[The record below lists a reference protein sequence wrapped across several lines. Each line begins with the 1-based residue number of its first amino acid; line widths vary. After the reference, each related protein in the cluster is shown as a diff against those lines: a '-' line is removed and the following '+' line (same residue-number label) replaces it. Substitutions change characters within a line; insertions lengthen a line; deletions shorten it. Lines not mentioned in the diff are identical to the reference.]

1 VPVAVEAPAVRV
13 SVEEPEPG
21 AAIEV
26 GLKAAVAPVGSPDA
40 ESEIALL
47 KPPDT
52 AVVTVV
58 VPKEPCTAETDVGEA
73 KIVKSGVAAAVT
85 VNDTVVV
92 WVVDPPV
99 PVTVTV

>member
-1 VPVAVEAPAVRV
+1 M
-13 SVEEPEPG
+13 
-21 AAIEV
+21 
-26 GLKAAVAPVGSPDA
+26 
-40 ESEIALL
+40 
-47 KPPDT
+47 
-52 AVVTVV
+52 TVV